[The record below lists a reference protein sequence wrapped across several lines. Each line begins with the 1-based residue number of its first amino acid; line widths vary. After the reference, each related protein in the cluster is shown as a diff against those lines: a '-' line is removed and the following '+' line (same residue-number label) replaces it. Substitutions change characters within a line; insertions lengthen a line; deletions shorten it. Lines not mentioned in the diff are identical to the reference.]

1 MCCECGIVAFANTII
16 GVCVGSI
23 VLDLAEMFVGSMA
36 AAKLVQLLLLLSF
49 LLGVPLFVY
58 RLRGRLGEA
67 GIAKKLLICWAVLAV
82 PTVLATLF
90 EMLIDIPEGGD
101 PSHVETRELRM
112 AGNLLRIFRLLYP
125 LVYRARP
132 VSPSSRP
139 PAQAQTAELRCAQWR
154 SPTLRTRRRPRRCPR
169 QAATRIC

>member
-36 AAKLVQLLLLLSF
+36 AAKVVQLLLLLSF

-58 RLRGRLGEA
+58 RLRGRLGGA

-82 PTVLATLF
+82 PTVLATLLEVF
-90 EMLIDIPEGGD
+90 
-101 PSHVETRELRM
+101 SHEQST
-112 AGNLLRIFRLLYP
+112 AGRLLRIFRLLYP

-139 PAQAQTAELRCAQWR
+139 PAQAQTADLRN
-154 SPTLRTRRRPRRCPR
+154 CP
-169 QAATRIC
+169 